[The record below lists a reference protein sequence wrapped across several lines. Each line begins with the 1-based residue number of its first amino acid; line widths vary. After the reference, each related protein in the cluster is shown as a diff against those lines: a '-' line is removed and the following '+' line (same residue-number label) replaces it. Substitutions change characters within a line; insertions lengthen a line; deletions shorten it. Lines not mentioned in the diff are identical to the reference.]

1 MTLYNVDKLM
11 TEARRI
17 AAEYR
22 KATGKVLGISS
33 EIARFDAARLMN
45 LELSEVPNVGYDAI
59 GRGERQGKRVQIK
72 GRAIFDE
79 TKSGARL
86 GQLKTEQ
93 EWDLVMVVVM
103 DENYEPVEIREAERA
118 AVMQA
123 LSENE
128 SSKRSKRGAMSV
140 AKFKYVSRL
149 VWTREEGA
157 VDDEIWDNQAD
168 A

>member
-123 LSENE
+123 LSESE